1 MLESQI
7 ASLNEEQRQVATC
20 ETHCLAIAAPGS
32 GKTKTLA
39 VKAALNL
46 SRGRTVTAVTF
57 TRDAATELRDRIIA
71 IAGKEHLPNLL
82 VGTFH
87 SIDMLMAFPQMARS
101 GMGRAILQKGRSKLR
116 NKWEIIRE
124 GHRRSYVARSIEES
138 GLELDIEKATAIIEA
153 LKSEFRLPETENEA
167 RLVKTYQGLLKR
179 HGVIDFQD
187 ILIETNR
194 ALDSG
199 LITPLATDQLMI
211 DEFQDTDALQYA
223 WAMHHAKAGAVV
235 TAVGDDDQSIYGFRR
250 ALGYAGMSKFK
261 DDLHADRVVLGTNYR
276 SHREVL
282 EPAERLIACNTERM
296 PKQLVSHKGVGGSAM
311 WAILGS
317 RIEEAE
323 ECVKWVANALR
334 NQSTVGVLA
343 RTNRRLNEVEAECLK
358 EGVPYIRSEGGSI
371 LNTQEMSV
379 VMAMVGVL
387 VDDSALDLDHVLG
400 WAGCSEEELE
410 SLRKQLGT
418 NGPLSLTKAML
429 DKASLSASSKKLV
442 SELGRRIPDW
452 IVILETGGIWYC
464 LDAVNS
470 FLISCTPD
478 SRAKNFIPVVIHA
491 FTKELPERVEG
502 SAVPLTRKRL
512 QDLRKRRDQSKD
524 DQQQGASV
532 ALLTAHGSKGLEGDC
547 VWMMG
552 CEDGTFPDESASL
565 QEERRL
571 FFVAMTRARKSLV
584 VSAAG
589 AKPSSP
595 FIPEAGLARVPKDE
609 LNAQPSMG

>member
-87 SIDMLMAFPQMARS
+87 SIDMLMAFPQMPRS
-101 GMGRAILQKGRSKLR
+101 GMGRAILQKSRSKLKS
-116 NKWEIIRE
+116 KWEIIRE
-124 GHRRSYVARSIEES
+124 GPRRSYVTRSIEES

-194 ALDSG
+194 ALDEG

-223 WAMHHAKAGAVV
+223 WAMHHARTGAVV

-250 ALGYAGMSKFK
+250 ALGYAGMSQFK
-261 DDLHADRVVLGTNYR
+261 EELQATRVVLGTNYR

-296 PKQLVSHKGVGGSAM
+296 PKLLVSQKGSGGSAL
-311 WAILGS
+311 WDTHGS
-317 RIEEAE
+317 RAEEAE
-323 ECVKWVANALR
+323 ACVEWVAKALED
-334 NQSTVGVLA
+334 QSTVGVLS
-343 RTNRRLNEVEAECLK
+343 RTNRRLDEIEAMCLK
-358 EGVPYIRSEGGSI
+358 KKVPYVRSDGGSI

-379 VMAMVGVL
+379 VMAAVGVL
-387 VDDSALDLDHVLG
+387 VEDSALDLDHLLG

-410 SLRKQLGT
+410 SLRKQLGA
-418 NGPLSLTKAML
+418 NGPSSLTKAML
-429 DKASLSASSKKLV
+429 DKASLSASSKKLI
-442 SELGRRIPDW
+442 SELARLIAAW
-452 IVILETGGIWYC
+452 IVILDTGGIAFVATAIQ
-464 LDAVNS
+464 D
-470 FLISCTPD
+470 FLVSYAPNT
-478 SRAKNFIPVVIHA
+478 RAKHFLPVVVQA
-491 FTKELPERVEG
+491 FAKPLPKKG
-502 SAVPLTRKRL
+502 AVDLMRQRL
-512 QDLRKRRDQSKD
+512 QDLRSRRDQSKD
-524 DQQQGASV
+524 DLQLSASV
-532 ALLTAHGSKGLEGDC
+532 ALLTAHGSKGLEWDC
-547 VWMMG
+547 VWMVG

-595 FIPEAGLARVPKDE
+595 FIPEAGLARVPKNE
-609 LNAQPSMG
+609 MVAQPGVG